1 MMCSTPR
8 PACLKS
14 ILRLEKF
21 ARLHTMPRV
30 VLFLILAGTATTYLA
45 YRNFSRLN
53 KFSDHDRQLYD
64 DL

>member
-1 MMCSTPR
+1 
-8 PACLKS
+8 
-14 ILRLEKF
+14 
-21 ARLHTMPRV
+21 MPRV
-30 VLFLILAGTATTYLA
+30 VLFLIIAGTATTYLA